1 MFGLMVAT
9 EITDRYR
16 QRGVSSS
23 KEEVHAV
30 VDGLDQGL
38 FPGAFCKITEDYLT
52 GNPNKC
58 NVIHADG
65 AGTKSILAYLWY
77 RETGD
82 ASVFRGTAQDSLVM
96 NLDDLAC
103 VGATDDVVVS
113 STVNRNARNF
123 PGEALAELIAGT
135 EEFLDG
141 LRNLGVRVT
150 SCGGET
156 ADVGDLTGTVI
167 VDSCAVATLDRTQVV
182 DNAGIGPGLAI
193 VAFSSSGQAV
203 HEKAEN
209 SGIGSNGL
217 TSARHDLLAPV
228 YKEKYPET
236 RDPQT
241 PENLAYCGPYKMAD
255 PLPGSNLTVGQ
266 ALLSP
271 TRCYVPLVKAIL
283 SERRDQL
290 KGLVHCSGGGQTKCL
305 RFGSGV
311 KHVKDNLMPIS
322 TVFQAIQEASGT
334 SDEEMYRV
342 YNMGH
347 RLEAYC
353 EPSVADDLV
362 AIADNFGIE
371 AQVVGRTEPSELHNE
386 ANHLLI
392 RRGEL
397 TLTYD
402 TQS

>member
-1 MFGLMVAT
+1 MVT
-9 EITDRYR
+9 SEISDRYR

-23 KEEVHAV
+23 KKEVHAV
-30 VDGLDQGL
+30 VDGLDQGI

-52 GNPNKC
+52 GNPSKC

-135 EEFLDG
+135 EEFLEG
-141 LRNLGVRVT
+141 LRELGVRVT

-167 VDSCAVATLDRTQVV
+167 VDSCAVAILERNQIV
-182 DNAGIGPGLAI
+182 DNQAIVPGLAI
-193 VAFSSSGQAV
+193 VGFSSSGQATY
-203 HEKAEN
+203 EKVEN

-217 TSARHDLLAPV
+217 TSARHDLLAPS
-228 YKEKYPET
+228 YKEKYPESH
-236 RDPQT
+236 DPKT
-241 PENLAYCGPYKMAD
+241 PEELAYCGPYQMDD
-255 PLPGSNLTVGQ
+255 PLPGSNLTVGE

-271 TRCYVPLVKAIL
+271 TRCYVPLVKTML
-283 SERRDQL
+283 SEHRDRIA
-290 KGLVHCSGGGQTKCL
+290 GLVHCSGGGQTKCL
-305 RFGSGV
+305 RFGTGV
-311 KHVKDNLMPIS
+311 KHVKDNLLPIS
-322 TVFQAIQEASGT
+322 EVFRAIQDASGT
-334 SDEEMYRV
+334 SDEEMHRV

-353 EPSVADDLV
+353 EPPITEDLIS
-362 AIADNFGIE
+362 IARNFGID
-371 AQVVGRTEPSELHNE
+371 AQVVGRTEPSELSNGD
-386 ANHLLI
+386 NHLLI
-392 RRGEL
+392 QRGDL
-397 TLTYD
+397 TLSYD
-402 TQS
+402 PHA